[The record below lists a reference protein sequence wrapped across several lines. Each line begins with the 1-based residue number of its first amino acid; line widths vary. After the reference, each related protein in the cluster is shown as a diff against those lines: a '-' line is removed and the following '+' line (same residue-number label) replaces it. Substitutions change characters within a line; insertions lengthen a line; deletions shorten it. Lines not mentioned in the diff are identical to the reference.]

1 MVTPGWKD
9 WEEIREEARATLQ
22 RVADD
27 APDMAPGELLQ
38 LLAEVTDTARTL
50 AQIACEEWGVRQD
63 VPWAKECAR
72 LVRERMRSQGFP
84 LCCYPTCF
92 HEARPVAVGIAT
104 ICMCQMHADERRA
117 YQAQFNPISEEPLIL
132 SADDHLQLDLE
143 AS

>member
-1 MVTPGWKD
+1 MVTPGWKA

-27 APDMAPGELLQ
+27 APDAAPGELLQ
-38 LLAEVTDTARTL
+38 LLTGVTDTVRAL

-63 VPWAKECAR
+63 VPWWGECSR
-72 LVRERMRSQGFP
+72 LVRERRRSQGLP
-84 LCCYPTCF
+84 LCCYPTCP

-132 SADDHLQLDLE
+132 SADDRLTLGLDIP
-143 AS
+143 